1 MRSSRAARVRARLS
15 RSDADEYP
23 PVRDIVARQGRLAVS
38 IALIK
43 SRPRLAI
50 VVLSALLA
58 ATTPAARG
66 QNTLWETHSRAGV
79 EAYKAGRYPEAEKQF
94 LAALEVA
101 ETFGPEDPRLA
112 TSLNNLAELYRAQG
126 KLQEALPLYQR
137 ALAIWEKALG
147 PNHPDVAQSLNNL
160 AALYEAQGKLQ
171 EALPLYQRSLAIAEK
186 ALGPDHPNVAIV
198 LTNYAAALRRLGRD
212 TEADALEKP
221 AAIRAGRA
229 SSR

>member
-1 MRSSRAARVRARLS
+1 MRDEIVARCAGARVRARPS
-15 RSDADEYP
+15 RSDVDENP
-23 PVRDIVARQGRLAVS
+23 PVRDIVARQGRWAVS

-43 SRPRLAI
+43 SRARLAI

-66 QNTLWETHSRAGV
+66 QNTLWETHNRAGV

-112 TSLNNLAELYRAQG
+112 TSLNNLAGLYRAQG

-137 ALAIWEKALG
+137 ALAIREKALG
-147 PNHPDVAQSLNNL
+147 PNHP
-160 AALYEAQGKLQ
+160 
-171 EALPLYQRSLAIAEK
+171 
-186 ALGPDHPNVAIV
+186 NVVSV
-198 LTNYAAALRRLGRD
+198 LTNYAATLRRLGRH
-212 TEADALEKP
+212 TEAEALVKR
-221 AAIRAGRA
+221 AAGAIRAGKA
-229 SSR
+229 SSS

>member
-1 MRSSRAARVRARLS
+1 VRSRPS
-15 RSDADEYP
+15 RSDADENP

-43 SRPRLAI
+43 SRARLAI

-66 QNTLWETHSRAGV
+66 QNTLWETHNRAGV

-112 TSLNNLAELYRAQG
+112 TSLNNLAGLYRAQG

-137 ALAIWEKALG
+137 ALAIREKALG
-147 PNHPDVAQSLNNL
+147 PNHP
-160 AALYEAQGKLQ
+160 
-171 EALPLYQRSLAIAEK
+171 
-186 ALGPDHPNVAIV
+186 NVVSV
-198 LTNYAAALRRLGRD
+198 LTNYAATLRRLGRH
-212 TEADALEKP
+212 TEAEALVKR
-221 AAIRAGRA
+221 AAGAIRAGKA
-229 SSR
+229 SSS